1 MFYLDDCG
9 YCAKARRALEELQR
23 EYAEAQNH
31 LKRTQ
36 ERLHRLDEKHHL
48 LLKTAQRENAASE
61 ALITML
67 NAQHES
73 EKEQLTLQLHSTSER
88 VEQLE
93 RQLNISQYTK
103 PSVPFFNLGIIKRIK
118 KYAGESQRQ
127 LSENDLLTLA
137 DAVKNY
143 FPDLITD
150 LDGSPDVTPLAM
162 NVCLLTILNLK
173 PGEIVNL
180 LGISSSQVSN
190 LRKDVNLAL
199 FDENTTRTLYQNLSR
214 RYKILSS

>member
-1 MFYLDDCG
+1 M
-9 YCAKARRALEELQR
+9 
-23 EYAEAQNH
+23 
-31 LKRTQ
+31 
-36 ERLHRLDEKHHL
+36 DEKHHL

-103 PSVPFFNLGIIKRIK
+103 SSVPFFNLGIIKRIK